1 MRGGLDARN
10 RQSGLSLVELLVAV
24 AISLVLLGGIYQ
36 IFFSSTTTYSV
47 STNLSRLQENAR
59 FALSFLERDI
69 RQAGYRGCLN
79 DSTTFSNLLNNPTD
93 FAFNFA
99 LPLEGFDAD
108 TSKTSKKWDRALP
121 DLVIEPRKHSDI
133 LALRNQLEGTLSFLR
148 SDMTSST
155 AAVPIAPGSLD
166 KPFKSAGGDLVMLS
180 DCQGATVFQVS
191 TFDHSKGDVFHL
203 KNGGS
208 PGNSTD
214 DLGRLYRR
222 NAEIGRVATV
232 LFYVRDSDEKVPCLY
247 RKFGSADA
255 EALVEGVESMHILYG
270 VDDDNDQ
277 AADRYLEATATL
289 PWQRVVSVRI
299 GLLLRSLTQDP
310 KGEIDSRVYDV
321 NGQAL
326 GPFNDRHFRQ
336 VFLTTIGL
344 RNRLR

>member
-1 MRGGLDARN
+1 MRRSLVVLN

-47 STNLSRLQENAR
+47 NTNLSRLQENAR
-59 FALSFLERDI
+59 YALSFLERDV
-69 RQAGYRGCLN
+69 RQSGYRGCLN
-79 DSTTFSNLLNNPTD
+79 DPSTFTNLLNNPTD
-93 FAFNFA
+93 FAFNFG
-99 LPLEGFDAD
+99 LPLEGFDAVIS
-108 TSKTSKKWDRALP
+108 TNKWDRGVST
-121 DLVIEPRKHSDI
+121 LVTEPRKHSDI
-133 LALRNQLEGTLSFLR
+133 LALRNQLEGTLSYLR
-148 SDMTSST
+148 SDMSSST
-155 AAVPIAPGSLD
+155 AAVPIVPGTLD

-180 DCQGATVFQVS
+180 DCQGATIFQVS
-191 TFDHSKGDVFHL
+191 SFAHAQGDVFHL
-203 KNGGS
+203 KDAGT
-208 PGNSTD
+208 PGNSSD

-247 RKFGSADA
+247 RKIGSDNA

-277 AADRYLEATATL
+277 AADRYLPASATL
-289 PWQRVVSVRI
+289 PWQRVVSLRI

-310 KGEIDSRVYDV
+310 KSAIDSRIYDV

-326 GPFNDRHFRQ
+326 GPYNDRHFRQ

>member
-1 MRGGLDARN
+1 MKRALEALH

-47 STNLSRLQENAR
+47 NTNLSRLQENAR
-59 FALSFLERDI
+59 FALSFLERDV
-69 RQAGYRGCLN
+69 RQSGYRGCLN
-79 DSTTFSNLLNNPTD
+79 EPLSFSNLLNTPTE

-108 TSKTSKKWDRALP
+108 TSQTSKKWDRALP
-121 DLVIEPRKHSDI
+121 ALVTEPRKHSDI
-133 LALRNQLEGTLSFLR
+133 LALRNQLEGSLSYLR

-155 AAVPIAPGSLD
+155 AAVPAVPGSLD

-191 TFDHSKGDVFHL
+191 SFDHAKGDIFHL
-203 KNGGS
+203 KDAGT
-208 PGNSTD
+208 PGNSSE
-214 DLGRLYRR
+214 DLGRLFRR
-222 NAEIGRVATV
+222 NAEIGRVATM
-232 LFYVRDSDEKVPCLY
+232 LYYVRDSAEKVPCLY
-247 RKFGSADA
+247 RKIGADNA
-255 EALVEGVESMHILYG
+255 EALVEGVESMHVLYG
-270 VDDDNDQ
+270 VDDDGDQ
-277 AADRYLEATATL
+277 AADRYLAASATL

-299 GLLLRSLTQDP
+299 GLLLRSLREDP
-310 KGEIDSRVYDV
+310 KGEIDNRVYDV

-344 RNRLR
+344 RNRLL

>member
-1 MRGGLDARN
+1 VRGALGARN
-10 RQSGLSLVELLVAV
+10 CQCGLSLVELLVAV
-24 AISLVLLGGIYQ
+24 TISLVLLGGIYQ

-47 STNLSRLQENAR
+47 NTNLSRLQENAR
-59 FALSFLERDI
+59 FALSFLERDV
-69 RQAGYRGCLN
+69 RQSGYRGCLN
-79 DSTTFSNLLNNPTD
+79 DSSTFTNLLNSPTD

-99 LPLEGFDAD
+99 LPLEGFDAV
-108 TSKTSKKWDRALP
+108 TSSSTKKWDRNLPAL
-121 DLVIEPRKHSDI
+121 VTEPRKHSDI
-133 LALRNQLEGTLSFLR
+133 LALRNQLDGTLSYLR

-155 AAVPIAPGSLD
+155 AAVPIAPGTLD

-191 TFDHSKGDVFHL
+191 SFAHAQGDVFHL
-203 KNGGS
+203 KDVGT
-208 PGNSTD
+208 PGNSSD

-232 LFYVRDSDEKVPCLY
+232 LYYVRDSDEKVPCLY
-247 RKFGSADA
+247 RKIGSADA

-277 AADRYLEATATL
+277 AADRYLAATATL
-289 PWQRVVSVRI
+289 LWQRVVSVRI

-326 GPFNDRHFRQ
+326 GPYNDRHFRQ

>member
-1 MRGGLDARN
+1 MRRALVRLQGQG
-10 RQSGLSLVELLVAV
+10 GLSLVELLVAV

-47 STNLSRLQENAR
+47 NTNLSRLQENAR
-59 FALSFLERDI
+59 FALSFLERDV

-79 DSTTFSNLLNNPTD
+79 ETSSFSNLLNNPTD

-99 LPLEGFDAD
+99 LPLEGLDAD
-108 TSKTSKKWDRALP
+108 TSQTSKKWDRALP
-121 DLVIEPRKHSDI
+121 ALVTDPNKYSDI
-133 LALRNQLEGTLSFLR
+133 LALRNQLEGSLSYLR
-148 SDMTSST
+148 SDMTSAT
-155 AAVPIAPGSLD
+155 AAVPAAPGSED

-191 TFDHSKGDVFHL
+191 SFDHAQGDIYHL
-203 KNGGS
+203 QDVGT
-208 PGNSTD
+208 PGNNTGN
-214 DLGRLYRR
+214 LGRLYRR
-222 NAEIGRVATV
+222 DAELGRVATV
-232 LFYVRDSDEKVPCLY
+232 LYYVRDSAEKVPCLY
-247 RKFGSADA
+247 RKIGSANA

-277 AADRYLEATATL
+277 AADRYLAASATL

-299 GLLLRSLTQDP
+299 GLLLRSLREDP

>member
-1 MRGGLDARN
+1 MRGALGARN

-47 STNLSRLQENAR
+47 NTNLSRLQENAR
-59 FALSFLERDI
+59 FALSFLERDV
-69 RQAGYRGCLN
+69 RQSGYRGCLN
-79 DSTTFSNLLNNPTD
+79 DSSTFSNLLNSPTD

-99 LPLEGFDAD
+99 MPLEGFDANG
-108 TSKTSKKWDRALP
+108 TSWNPTLP
-121 DLVIEPRKHSDI
+121 TVVTLPLQRSDI
-133 LALRNQLEGTLSFLR
+133 LALRNQVEGTVSYLLQ
-148 SDMTSST
+148 DMVALDDSL
-155 AAVPIAPGSLD
+155 VIPPGTVNT
-166 KPFKSAGGDLVMLS
+166 PFKSAGGDLGMLS
-180 DCQGATVFQVS
+180 DCQGATVFHVS
-191 TFDHSKGDVFHL
+191 AFDFAAGKVSHLVRTGATANPGDL
-203 KNGGS
+203 
-208 PGNSTD
+208 D
-214 DLGRLYRR
+214 RLYKR
-222 NAEIGRVATV
+222 NAEVSRVATV
-232 LFYVRDSDEKVPCLY
+232 LYYVRNSPEGVPCLY
-247 RKFGSADA
+247 RKIGFDDA
-255 EALVEGVESMHILYG
+255 TAMVEGVESMHILYG

-277 AADRYLEATATL
+277 AADRYLAATATL